1 LEEKYGLS
9 KQRAEQNG
17 RRMTDHLSE
26 NEVSLFRERT
36 IGPTERERI
45 DSHVA
50 ECESCLRR
58 ILPSEDRA
66 LIYSELTEALLPDSA
81 DEPFHLSNAEIK
93 AYANGSIDQADRVIF
108 ESHLDI
114 CDQCSEAV
122 QLLTASSPLEG
133 VSSLARK
140 VEIAAPQL
148 SPGWMAFQLTPA
160 RVAAGVLVAA
170 CLVFALVV
178 WFRGHSRAVDQTAQQ
193 ADTQPANASGTG
205 SPTPAQAEAPK
216 GPTSDQLAVA
226 LSLEDNG
233 RKVQLDKSGKLI
245 GLEELPEASRSL
257 VRSVLTTKNLSKPE
271 VLDQLTAPSITLM
284 DPTAGENKFSLLGPS
299 GTVIATDQPNL
310 RWQALAGAE
319 SYTVSVFDADF
330 NRVTRSA
337 PQTGTQW
344 TSTKLQRGMIYSW
357 EVVAVREGQEVRS
370 PVAPAPRAQFK
381 VLEAEKLRELTSVK
395 QHIPISHLTL
405 GLTFAR
411 FGLLVEAEGQLQI
424 LARENPNSPVA
435 TRLLRTVQEWS
446 KR

>member
-1 LEEKYGLS
+1 
-9 KQRAEQNG
+9 
-17 RRMTDHLSE
+17 MTDHLSE
-26 NEVSLFRERT
+26 TEVSLFRERT
-36 IGPTERERI
+36 VGPAERERI

-58 ILPSEDRA
+58 ILPAEDTA
-66 LIYSELTEALLPDSA
+66 LVYSELTEALLPHGS
-81 DEPFHLSNAEIK
+81 DEPFHLSNAEMR
-93 AYANGSIDQADRVIF
+93 AFANGSIDQADRVIF

-122 QLLTASSPLEG
+122 QLLTASSP
-133 VSSLARK
+133 
-140 VEIAAPQL
+140 IAAQQF
-148 SPGWMAFQLTPA
+148 SPGWRAAFQFTPA
-160 RVAAGVLVAA
+160 RAAAALLVVA
-170 CLVFALVV
+170 CLVLVFVV
-178 WFRGHSRAVDQTAQQ
+178 WQRRHSRVVDQTVQENA
-193 ADTQPANASGTG
+193 TQTPSSTSASG

-245 GLEELPEASRSL
+245 GLEELPEASSAL
-257 VRSVLTTKNLSKPE
+257 VRSVLTTKNLSKPA
-271 VLDQLTAPSITLM
+271 VLDQLTAPAITLM
-284 DPTAGENKFSLLGPS
+284 DPTAGENKFSLLGPY

-337 PQTGTQW
+337 PQTATQW
-344 TSTKLQRGMIYSW
+344 TTPALRRGMIYSW
-357 EVVAVREGQEVRS
+357 EVVAVRNGQEVRS

-381 VLEAEKLRELTSVK
+381 VLEAEKLLELTGLK
-395 QHIPISHLTL
+395 QHRPISHLTL
-405 GLTFAR
+405 GLTYAR
-411 FGLLVEAEGQLQI
+411 FGLLAEAEGQLQI

-435 TRLLRTVQEWS
+435 TKLLRTVQEW
-446 KR
+446 RNR

>member
-1 LEEKYGLS
+1 
-9 KQRAEQNG
+9 
-17 RRMTDHLSE
+17 MTDHLSE
-26 NEVSLFRERT
+26 TEVSLFRERT

-58 ILPSEDRA
+58 ILPSEDTA

-81 DEPFHLSNAEIK
+81 DEPFHLSNAEIT

-108 ESHLDI
+108 ESHFDI

-122 QLLTASSPLEG
+122 QSLASPLVESVAPSG
-133 VSSLARK
+133 VQPEIPPQQFSS
-140 VEIAAPQL
+140 VWSAA
-148 SPGWMAFQLTPA
+148 FRFTPA
-160 RVAAGVLVAA
+160 RAAAAVLVAA
-170 CLVFALVV
+170 CLVLAFVV
-178 WFRGHSRAVDQTAQQ
+178 WRRWHSRAVDQTAQQ
-193 ADTQPANASGTG
+193 ASSQTPSNTPSSSPAPTQSTKDSTA
-205 SPTPAQAEAPK
+205 
-216 GPTSDQLAVA
+216 DQFAVA
-226 LSLEDNG
+226 ASLEDNG
-233 RKVQLDKSGKLI
+233 RKIQLDNTGKLI

-257 VRSVLTTKNLSKPE
+257 VRGVLANKTFSKPE
-271 VLDQLTAPSITLM
+271 VLDKLTAPSITLM
-284 DPTAGENKFSLLGPS
+284 DPTARENTFGLLGPS
-299 GTVIATDQPNL
+299 GTVIETDRPNL
-310 RWQALAGAE
+310 RWQALAGAT

-337 PQTGTQW
+337 PQTATQW
-344 TSTKLQRGMIYSW
+344 TSPALRRGMIYSW
-357 EVVAVREGQEVRS
+357 EVVAARDGQEVRS

-381 VLEAEKLRELTSVK
+381 ILEAEKLLELTNLK
-395 QHIPISHLTL
+395 KHKPISHLTL

-435 TRLLRTVQEWS
+435 TRLLRTVQEWR